1 MKLPSLIRSTLAA
14 LAVSALAVTGGRA
27 VAQIVPV
34 PPVPTIGSGLHT
46 VLSTGG
52 YKFVIPADADP
63 AADIAARSSF
73 PASVSLYNRSSSDID
88 FSFPDPVKAEKKFTF
103 RIFNKAGAQVW
114 ESDAEIVA
122 PAVITDAKLAKGA
135 RWSRTLLIP
144 LKPGGTA
151 LAPGAYSL
159 EAVVDA
165 DKKPGAVTI
174 FEVAPAPDPVVVQGI
189 NGLVLKPNPPE
200 AANPL
205 PAGIPAAGAYVSVV
219 ELAAGGAPPT
229 RPLFV
234 WNGRTDDAG
243 KFNVKTPEGRFRVTA
258 TLLNTTPA
266 AAFGNYVPP
275 ATKSVE
281 VTVAAGVFSDVTIS
295 LPAPPVV
302 QGING
307 LVLYGPIAPVAIP
320 GEPNERPAVGA
331 RVTVEEIVAAPAVPA
346 RAPFRWSG
354 ATNGEG
360 RFQAR
365 TPVGR
370 FKVTATLGG
379 VPVGQPT
386 VLVIGR
392 STATAEVTVEAGRFA
407 DTTLRIDTGLR

>member
-1 MKLPSLIRSTLAA
+1 MKLTSLIRSTLAA
-14 LAVSALAVTGGRA
+14 LAVSALAATGGRA
-27 VAQIVPV
+27 FAQEIPAA
-34 PPVPTIGSGLHT
+34 PVPTIGLGLHT

-52 YKFVIPADADP
+52 YKFVIPATADP
-63 AADIAARSSF
+63 AADVASRSSF
-73 PASVSLYNRSSSDID
+73 PASVSLYNRSASDID
-88 FSFPDPVKAEKKFTF
+88 FAFPDPVKAEKKFTF
-103 RIFNKAGAQVW
+103 RIFDKAGALVW
-114 ESDAEIVA
+114 QSDAEIVA
-122 PAVITDAKLAKGA
+122 PTVITNEKLAKGA

-174 FEVAPAPDPVVVQGI
+174 FEVAPAPDPSTVQGI

-205 PAGIPAAGAYVSVV
+205 LAEIPAAGAYVSVV
-219 ELAAGGAPPT
+219 ELPEGIAPLA

-234 WNGRTDDAG
+234 WSGRTDDAG
-243 KFNVKTPEGRFRVTA
+243 KFTVKTPEGRFRVTA

-266 AAFGNYVPP
+266 AAAGNVVPSV
-275 ATKSVE
+275 TKSVE
-281 VTVAAGVFSDVTIS
+281 VTVASGKFSDVTIS

-307 LVLYGPIAPVAIP
+307 LVLYGPITPVAIP
-320 GEPNERPAVGA
+320 GEPNEKPAAGA
-331 RVTVEEIVAAPAVPA
+331 RVTIEEIVAAPAVPA
-346 RAPFRWSG
+346 RAPFRWIG
-354 ATNGEG
+354 VTNGEG

-365 TPVGR
+365 TPAGK

-379 VPVGQPT
+379 TPVALPNAI
-386 VLVIGR
+386 VIGR
-392 STATAEVTVEAGRFA
+392 QATAEVTVEAGKFA
-407 DTTLRIDTGLR
+407 NTTLHIDSGLR

>member
-1 MKLPSLIRSTLAA
+1 MKLASLIRSTLAA
-14 LAVSALAVTGGRA
+14 LAMSALAATGGRA
-27 VAQIVPV
+27 FAQVIPAA
-34 PPVPTIGSGLHT
+34 PVPTIGLGLHT

-52 YKFVIPADADP
+52 YKFVIPAAADP
-63 AADIAARSSF
+63 ASEVAARLSF

-88 FSFPDPVKAEKKFTF
+88 FAFPDPVKAEKKFTF
-103 RIFNKAGAQVW
+103 RILDKAGALVW
-114 ESDAEIVA
+114 QSDAEIVA
-122 PAVITDAKLAKGA
+122 PAVITNEKLAKGA

-174 FEVAPAPDPVVVQGI
+174 FEVSPAPDPGTVQGI

-205 PAGIPAAGAYVSVV
+205 PAEIPAAGAYVSVV
-219 ELAAGGAPPT
+219 ELPAGIAPLT
-229 RPLFV
+229 RPVFA
-234 WNGRTDDAG
+234 WSGRTDDAG
-243 KFNVKTPEGRFRVTA
+243 KFTVKTPEGRFRVTA

-266 AAFGNYVPP
+266 AAVGNLVPP
-275 ATKSVE
+275 VTKSVE
-281 VTVAAGVFSDVTIS
+281 VSVAAGRFSDVTIS

-320 GEPNERPAVGA
+320 GEPNEKPAAGA
-331 RVTVEEIVAAPAVPA
+331 RVTIEEIVAAPAVPA
-346 RAPFRWSG
+346 RAPFRWNG
-354 ATNGEG
+354 VTNGEG

-365 TPVGR
+365 TPAGK

-379 VPVGQPT
+379 GPVAQPNAFI
-386 VLVIGR
+386 IGR
-392 STATAEVTVEAGRFA
+392 QATAEVTVEAGKFA
-407 DTTLRIDTGLR
+407 DTTLHIDTGLR